1 MPTMGIKDSS
11 LSLKEAFD
19 DTGEESKLVDLLVG
33 ILKSE
38 LLNAVILDFTTL
50 IVDFKYFSIGLMK
63 SLH

>member
-33 ILKSE
+33 ILKYE

-50 IVDFKYFSIGLMK
+50 IVFQLV
-63 SLH
+63 

>member
-19 DTGEESKLVDLLVG
+19 DAGEESNLVDLLVG
-33 ILKSE
+33 ILKYE